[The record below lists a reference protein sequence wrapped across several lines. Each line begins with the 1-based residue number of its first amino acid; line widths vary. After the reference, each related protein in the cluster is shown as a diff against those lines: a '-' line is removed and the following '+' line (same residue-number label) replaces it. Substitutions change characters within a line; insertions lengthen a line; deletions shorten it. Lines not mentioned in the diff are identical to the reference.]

1 MATTVEDIKTTYP
14 IPSFHYVVDID
25 GMDPIAFSEVSGLNI
40 EVKPITYRDGLS
52 VIQGSKH
59 MPGLAEPAK
68 ITLKKGIVQK
78 GSQLYDW
85 LNSIRITTV
94 EKKNIT
100 ASLMDEKGEIPVVSW
115 KIKNAFP
122 LKIDASSMDAT
133 KNEVAVETLELM
145 ADEVK
150 IEYN

>member
-14 IPSFHYVVDID
+14 IPAFLYRVEID
-25 GMDPIAFSEVSGLNI
+25 GMEPMAFSEVSGLNI

-52 VIQGSKH
+52 ALQGSKH

-68 ITLKKGIVQK
+68 ITLKKGIVPK

-94 EKKNIT
+94 EKKDIT
-100 ASLMDEKGEIPVVSW
+100 ATLVDEKNESPLVSW

-122 LKIDASSMDAT
+122 LKIDASSLDAT
-133 KNEVAVETLELM
+133 TSRWLLKPKENKRE
-145 ADEVK
+145 
-150 IEYN
+150 